1 MIEMVHGETT
11 IKVLAYKV
19 EEMIRKGWS
28 IKDQEPG
35 LPEPDLI
42 EEDDSEEE

>member
-11 IKVLAYKV
+11 IKVLAHKV
-19 EEMIRKGWS
+19 EEMIHKGWS